1 MKKTCYRVLYRY
13 VTKNGGKIK
22 MKKQKTFLVV
32 WATND
37 RQREIQGCFGYY
49 TEHEMFGNYNV
60 LPKRIGQTVIED
72 YTDSITTITR
82 VS

>member
-1 MKKTCYRVLYRY
+1 
-13 VTKNGGKIK
+13 

-37 RQREIQGCFGYY
+37 RQRKIQGSYNTY
-49 TEHEMFGNYNV
+49 TEDEMFGNYNI
-60 LPKRIGQTVIED
+60 LPKKIGQTVIEE